1 MLDIR
6 TNNQD
11 QDIIVLDSYST
22 THYVAYNTITHQY
35 NIYHDNKMILSYMS
49 DSDSEAIGY
58 YRICNMQLLIDCYKN
73 LIP

>member
-6 TNNQD
+6 TNKNN

-22 THYVAYNTITHQY
+22 THYVAYNTVTHY
-35 NIYHDNKMILSYMS
+35 YELYHDDDCINYFWC
-49 DSDSEAIGY
+49 DSDSEAIEY
-58 YRICNMQLLIDCYKN
+58 YRVCNIQLYIDCYKD